1 MMNMPFAQRLREDR
15 RLVLLRL
22 LQEQRGYMANSSVL
36 HAGLQFMGVASTR
49 DDVRTDLA
57 WLQEQ
62 ALVSLSEAVP
72 GVLVATLTGRGGDVV
87 AGQAIVPGVSRP
99 SPK

>member
-1 MMNMPFAQRLREDR
+1 MKTFAERLREDR

-22 LQEQRGYMANSSVL
+22 LSEQHGYRSNNSIL
-36 HAGLQFMGVASTR
+36 HAGLHHLGVAGTR

-62 ALVSLSEAVP
+62 GLVRLTEAADSGIVI
-72 GVLVATLTGRGGDVV
+72 AQLTGRGQEV
-87 AGQAIVPGVSRP
+87 AEGHAVVPGVSRP